1 MDSVTLQ
8 LRLAEAEEAYHQ
20 LMTGRSVVM
29 IRDSNGE
36 QIQYSNASASK
47 LAQYI
52 TTLRSQLGL
61 PGGASAPMRAWMG
74 R

>member
-1 MDSVTLQ
+1 MDVATLQ
-8 LRLAEAEEAYHQ
+8 LRLTEAENAYHQ
-20 LMTGRSVVM
+20 LMLGQQIVM

-61 PGGASAPMRAWMG
+61 PGGASAPMWAWMG

>member
-1 MDSVTLQ
+1 MDVATLQ
-8 LRLAEAEEAYHQ
+8 LRLTEAENAYHQ
-20 LMTGRSVVM
+20 LMLGQQIVM